1 MFIFSFY
8 FQPMTMNSFEG
19 SDKEKKRLPPHEL
32 VISLSFYNKKKVSE
46 GFRIVLLFVF
56 GLVHTYVAT
65 ATEGNTYIHTYIHT
79 YVRSYCY

>member
-19 SDKEKKRLPPHEL
+19 SDKEKERLPPHEL

-46 GFRIVLLFVF
+46 GFCVVLLFVF
-56 GLVHTYVAT
+56 NL
-65 ATEGNTYIHTYIHT
+65 
-79 YVRSYCY
+79 VRSYCYRGKYIHIYVRTVQ